1 MQEKLFM
8 IKVTDYIANFLVEEG
23 IEHVF
28 MLTGG
33 GAMHLNDSLGKHPR
47 LSVTFNH
54 HEQACAMAAES
65 YARLTNKIAL
75 VNVTTGP
82 GCFNTLNG
90 VFGGWT
96 DSIPMLIISGQVR
109 YDTTL
114 KSVGLPLRQMGDQ
127 ECDIVAS
134 VKPITKYAAM
144 VTDANDIRYHLQKA
158 LYMAT
163 QGRPGPV
170 WLDIPMN
177 IQGLQIDPA
186 NLRDYDFPP
195 AEQQSPPVLSEAVI
209 SDVIA
214 KIKAAER
221 PVIFVGTG
229 VRLAGLQA
237 ALLELIE
244 TLKIPIV
251 TAFNAHDLVTDD
263 NAYYVGRPGTIGD
276 RAGNYAV
283 QNADL
288 LLVLGCRLNIR
299 QIGYY
304 WQSFARAALKI
315 AVDIDATELTKP
327 TVRIDLPIH
336 ADLRDFI
343 PRAQYC
349 AAQQVM
355 PDKSHWLQWCKQRKQ
370 KYPVVLPEYWQR
382 SDLIN
387 PYCFMQS
394 LSEQLA
400 ESAIIVTANATACIT
415 AFQTLAMKRGQR
427 LYSNSG
433 SASMGY
439 DLPAAIG
446 ACVGAGGRS
455 IVCLAGDGSIQ
466 LNIQELAT
474 IRHYQLPIKIFWLNN
489 DGYHSIRQTQNNFFG
504 KPYVGTDTGSG
515 LFFPAAEKIA
525 AAYEITYYR
534 CKNHTDMGVAIAQTL
549 AHAGPVICEVMLTTE
564 QVFAPKS
571 SSKRLADGRMVS
583 RPLEDLAPFLGRE
596 ELKDNML
603 IELLAEE

>member
-1 MQEKLFM
+1 M
-8 IKVTDYIANFLVEEG
+8 IKVTDYIANFLVEQG
-23 IEHVF
+23 IKQVF

-33 GAMHLNDSLGKHPR
+33 GAMHLNDSLAKHAG
-47 LSVTFNH
+47 LSVIFNH

-82 GCFNTLNG
+82 GCYNTLNG
-90 VFGGWT
+90 VFGAWT
-96 DSIPMLIISGQVR
+96 DSIPMLVISGQVR

-114 KSVGLPLRQMGDQ
+114 KSVALPLRQMGDQ

-134 VKPITKYAAM
+134 VTPITKYAAM
-144 VTDANDIRYHLQKA
+144 VTDANDIGYHLEKA
-158 LYMAT
+158 LYFAL

-177 IQGLQIDPA
+177 IQGAQIEPA
-186 NLRDYDFPP
+186 NLRGYDFITIDKPLVP
-195 AEQQSPPVLSEAVI
+195 RI
-209 SDVIA
+209 SNAIIADVIE
-214 KIKAAER
+214 KIKAADR

-229 VRLAGLQA
+229 VRLAGMQS
-237 ALLELIE
+237 ALLKLVA

-251 TAFNAHDLVTDD
+251 TAFNAHDLVPDD

-276 RAGNYAV
+276 RAGNFAV

-288 LLVLGCRLNIR
+288 LIVLGCRLNIR
-299 QIGYY
+299 QIGYF
-304 WQSFARAALKI
+304 WQSFARAAVKI
-315 AVDIDATELTKP
+315 AIDIDAVELQKP
-327 TVRIDLPIH
+327 TVKIDFPIH
-336 ADLRDFI
+336 GDLRDFI
-343 PRAQYC
+343 VRALRY
-349 AAQQVM
+349 AQHETM
-355 PDKSHWLQWCKQRKQ
+355 PDKSQWLTWCKTRKQ

-382 SDLIN
+382 TDSIN
-387 PYCFMQS
+387 PYCFMQT
-394 LSEQLA
+394 LSNQLT
-400 ESAIIVTANATACIT
+400 EDAIIVTANATACIT
-415 AFQTLAMKRGQR
+415 AFQTIAIKAGQR

-446 ACVGAGGRS
+446 ACIGANRRPV
-455 IVCLAGDGSIQ
+455 ICLAGDGSIQ

-504 KPYVGTDTGSG
+504 KPYVGTDTSSG
-515 LFFPAAEKIA
+515 LFFPNAEKIA
-525 AAYEITYYR
+525 AAYELAYYR
-534 CKNHTDMGVAIAQTL
+534 CENHTDMSANISAAL
-549 AHAGPVICEVMLTTE
+549 NHDGPVICEVMLTTE
-564 QVFAPKS
+564 QVFAPKT

-583 RPLEDLAPFLGRE
+583 RPLEDLAPFLERD
-596 ELKDNML
+596 ELQDNML

>member
-1 MQEKLFM
+1 M
-8 IKVTDYIANFLVEEG
+8 IKVTDYIANFLVEQG

-33 GAMHLNDSLGKHPR
+33 GAMHLNDSLGKHPQ
-47 LSVTFNH
+47 LAVTFNH

-134 VKPITKYAAM
+134 VSPITKYAAM
-144 VTDANDIRYHLQKA
+144 ITDANDIRYHLQKA
-158 LYMAT
+158 LYLAT

-170 WLDIPMN
+170 WLDVPMN
-177 IQGLQIDPA
+177 IQGMQIDPA
-186 NLRDYDFPP
+186 KLRDYNFPET
-195 AEQQSPPVLSEAVI
+195 EQQTPPLLSETI
-209 SDVIA
+209 INDVIE
-214 KIKAAER
+214 KIKTAAR
-221 PVIFVGTG
+221 PVIFAGSG
-229 VRLAGLQA
+229 IRLAGMQP

-244 TLKIPIV
+244 TLKIPVV

-288 LLVLGCRLNIR
+288 LCVLGCRLNIR

-304 WQSFARAALKI
+304 WQSFARAAEII
-315 AVDIDATELTKP
+315 AVDIDPIELQKP
-327 TVRIDLPIH
+327 TVKIDFPIH

-343 PRAQYC
+343 PRLQQGVAK
-349 AAQQVM
+349 QVM
-355 PDKSHWLQWCKQRKQ
+355 PDKSDWLQWCKTRKQ
-370 KYPVVLPEYWQR
+370 QYPVVLPEYWQR
-382 SDLIN
+382 NELIN
-387 PYCFMQS
+387 PYCFMHN
-394 LSEQLA
+394 LSELLT
-400 ESAIIVTANATACIT
+400 ENAIVVTANATACIT
-415 AFQTLAMKRGQR
+415 SFQTWAIKKGQR

-446 ACVGAGGRS
+446 ACIGAGGQPV
-455 IVCLAGDGSIQ
+455 VCLAGDGSIQ

-489 DGYHSIRQTQNNFFG
+489 DGYHSIRLTQNNFFG
-504 KPYVGTDTGSG
+504 KPYVGTDTSSG
-515 LFFPAAEKIA
+515 LFFPAAAKIA
-525 AAYEITYYR
+525 AAYEIAYFH
-534 CKNHTDMGVAIAQTL
+534 CDNHADMNTAIAQTL
-549 AHAGPVICEVMLTTE
+549 AQTGPAICEVMLTLE

-583 RPLEDLAPFLGRE
+583 RPLEDLAPFLDRE
-596 ELKDNML
+596 ELKNNML